1 MKWVGFLSVI
11 VIVSAL
17 FVVVVRHQ
25 NRLEFLDV
33 RTAEKQRDQLNDEWG
48 RLQLEKATWARHNLI
63 EQAARDEL
71 GMITPGP
78 AEIVLVQVETRE

>member
-48 RLQLEKATWARHNLI
+48 RLQLEKATWARYNLI
-63 EQAARDEL
+63 EQVARDEL

-78 AEIVLVQVETRE
+78 ADMVLVQVETRE

>member
-33 RTAEKQRDQLNDEWG
+33 RAEEKQRDQLNDEWG
-48 RLQLEKATWARHNLI
+48 CLQLEKATRARHNRI
-63 EQAARDEL
+63 EQAARD
-71 GMITPGP
+71 
-78 AEIVLVQVETRE
+78 

>member
-33 RTAEKQRDQLNDEWG
+33 RAAEKQRDQLNDSG
-48 RLQLEKATWARHNLI
+48 DGFSLRKQ
-63 EQAARDEL
+63 
-71 GMITPGP
+71 PGP
-78 AEIVLVQVETRE
+78 ATTSLNKQLEMN